1 MTGIRAQGSAG
12 LGGTK
17 KGVIK
22 PLIAHICLLI
32 LGISF
37 LFPFVWML
45 STALKPEAQIFK
57 WPPEWIPDKFLWSN
71 FPEAL
76 TFVPFGTYVT
86 NTLTIC
92 LWAMVGTCIS
102 SALVAY
108 GFARI
113 QWPGRNFLFMIMLST
128 MMLPAQVTMI
138 PIFVIFKKIGWV
150 GSYKPLIVPAFLG
163 AAFFIFLLRQFFLTI
178 PQELSEAAK
187 IDGCSEFRTFWQIIL
202 PLARPALAT
211 VALFTFMN
219 HWNDF
224 MGPLIYLSDE
234 KMYTVSLGLQQFI
247 GQYGTRWGMLMA
259 ASTVATLPIIILFFF
274 AQKTFIQGISTTG
287 IKG

>member
-1 MTGIRAQGSAG
+1 MLAVKTEGSGSLSKRSRGTLAHVITHISLIVLG
-12 LGGTK
+12 L
-17 KGVIK
+17 
-22 PLIAHICLLI
+22 
-32 LGISF
+32 SF

-45 STALKPEAQIFK
+45 STALKPEAQIFI
-57 WPPEWIPDKFLWSN
+57 WPPEWIPDQFLWSN

-76 TFVPFGTYVT
+76 TFVPFGKYVT

-92 LWAMVGTCIS
+92 IWAMVGTCAS

-113 QWPGRNFLFMIMLST
+113 QWPGRNALFIIMLST
-128 MMLPAQVTMI
+128 MMLPSQVTMI

-150 GSYKPLIVPAFLG
+150 GTFKPLIIPAFFG
-163 AAFFIFLLRQFFLTI
+163 GAFFIFLLRQFFLTI
-178 PQELSEAAK
+178 PHELSEAAK

-202 PLARPALAT
+202 PLAKPALAT
-211 VALFTFMN
+211 VALFTFIN
-219 HWNDF
+219 NWNDF

-234 KMYTVSLGLQQFI
+234 TKFTVSLGLQQFI

-259 ASTVATLPIIILFFF
+259 ASTVATLPIIVLFFF
-274 AQKTFIQGISTTG
+274 AQRTFIQGISTTG

>member
-1 MTGIRAQGSAG
+1 MLEINAKQTTKLSR
-12 LGGTK
+12 TK
-17 KGVIK
+17 KGVFQQ
-22 PLIAHICLLI
+22 LIAHVCLI
-32 LGISF
+32 LLGITF

-57 WPPEWIPDKFLWSN
+57 WPPEWIPDQFLWSN

-76 TFVPFGTYVT
+76 TFVPFGTYVL

-92 LWAMVGTCIS
+92 IWTMVGTCVS

-108 GFARI
+108 GFAKI
-113 QWPGRNFLFMIMLST
+113 QWPGRNVLFMIMLST
-128 MMLPAQVTMI
+128 MMLPSQVTMI

-150 GSYKPLIVPAFLG
+150 GSYKPLIIPAFLG
-163 AAFFIFLLRQFFLTI
+163 GAFFIFLLRQFFLTI

-202 PLARPALAT
+202 PLARPAFAT

-219 HWNDF
+219 NWNDF

>member
-1 MTGIRAQGSAG
+1 MAEIGTRTLTRKKQEMLGQGVS
-12 LGGTK
+12 
-17 KGVIK
+17 
-22 PLIAHICLLI
+22 HIVLI
-32 LGISF
+32 LLGLSF

-57 WPPEWIPDKFLWSN
+57 WPPEWIPDQFIWSN

-76 TFVPFGTYVT
+76 TFVPFGSYVM

-92 LWAMVGTCIS
+92 FWCVVGTCLS
-102 SALVAY
+102 SSLVAY
-108 GFARI
+108 GFSRI
-113 QWPGRNFLFMIMLST
+113 QWPGRNILFMIMLST
-128 MMLPAQVTMI
+128 MMLPYQVTMI
-138 PIFVIFKKIGWV
+138 PLFVLFKQIGWV
-150 GSYKPLIVPAFLG
+150 GTFNPLIIPSFFG
-163 AAFFIFLLRQFFLTI
+163 GAFFIFLLRQFFLTI
-178 PQELSEAAK
+178 PHELTEAAK
-187 IDGCSEFRTFWQIIL
+187 IDGCSEFRIFWQVIL

-219 HWNDF
+219 TWNDF
-224 MGPLIYLSDE
+224 LGPLIYLNDDT
-234 KMYTVSLGLQQFI
+234 MYTVSLGLQQFI

-274 AQKTFIQGISTTG
+274 AQKTFIQGVSTTG